1 MSTIVY
7 TVPGDSS
14 MSLGM
19 FYGMCTLIVVRSIGP
34 RVIAENE
41 LGLATPAYI
50 NQQYSSLQNPT
61 AYQKKKKKKGN
72 KIDCHQ
78 LEIPQPHN
86 PNQTRA

>member
-1 MSTIVY
+1 
-7 TVPGDSS
+7 

-61 AYQKKKKKKGN
+61 AYQKKKKKKAIKLTVTN
-72 KIDCHQ
+72 LKSPSLTI
-78 LEIPQPHN
+78 
-86 PNQTRA
+86 QTKPVHD